1 MTSNSL
7 TENEEHNIP
16 SQILMTIF
24 WIAPYAFLSYF
35 FRPKY
40 VWFPTHFNDLY
51 DLVIPN
57 SSGLLAELIVY
68 IIPPE

>member
-16 SQILMTIF
+16 SQILKTIF
-24 WIAPYAFLSYF
+24 GLHASVIFKPQYVYFL
-35 FRPKY
+35 
-40 VWFPTHFNDLY
+40 THLWGPET
-51 DLVIPN
+51 PN
-57 SSGLLAELIVY
+57 SSGQLAELIVC